1 MTMNKYSENETLHTI
16 ESLLADLNAVCAE
29 VQRLAA
35 GGTVEAA
42 DFVSKKG
49 KGFRCRVSFKETA
62 PGEGKKIVPEFV

>member
-1 MTMNKYSENETLHTI
+1 MPPRQWCSHVFT
-16 ESLLADLNAVCAE
+16 DAE

>member
-1 MTMNKYSENETLHTI
+1 M
-16 ESLLADLNAVCAE
+16 
-29 VQRLAA
+29 QRLAA